1 MKTRPP
7 AGASAKGAPR
17 PLQGIIDIPP
27 RALLT
32 LIAVAGFACC
42 MAMAMPQVHLVA
54 YCADLGYGPAQG
66 AQMLSLMLT
75 LGIVSRIISGLICDR
90 IGGLMTLLIGSA
102 AQGLALLLYMFFD
115 GLASLYLISALFGL
129 FQGGIIPMYAIIVR
143 EYFPAGKAGAN
154 LGLII
159 MATLLGMAVGGWL
172 SGVIFDWT
180 GSYRAAF
187 FNGVL
192 WNLVNLALVALI
204 IWRRRPAPVLA

>member
-1 MKTRPP
+1 M
-7 AGASAKGAPR
+7 
-17 PLQGIIDIPP
+17 
-27 RALLT
+27 
-32 LIAVAGFACC
+32 
-42 MAMAMPQVHLVA
+42 
-54 YCADLGYGPAQG
+54 
-66 AQMLSLMLT
+66 
-75 LGIVSRIISGLICDR
+75 SRIISGLICDR

-115 GLASLYLISALFGL
+115 GLTSLYLISALFGL

-159 MATLLGMAVGGWL
+159 MATLLGMAVGGWF

-192 WNLVNLALVALI
+192 WNLVNLAVVALI
-204 IWRRRPAPVLA
+204 IWRRRPAPALA